1 MADTTTTNLLLTK
14 PEVGASTDT
23 WGTKI
28 NTDLDSVDAV
38 FAAAGT
44 GTSVGLN
51 IGSGKKLKIVGDII
65 DTNGNELLKVT
76 ATASAVNELT
86 LANAATGGVPTLTA
100 SGGDTNIGIE
110 LISKGTGEITANVN
124 GSDVFNASSNFGFKN
139 RIINGAM
146 VIDQRNAGAEV
157 NPAVSGTYYLDRYV
171 AQSTAASKFK
181 IGQNAGTVTPPTGF
195 TKYLGCTSLSA
206 YTAGASESFNVQQR
220 IEGLNV
226 ADLAWGTASA
236 ATVTLSFWAYSSL
249 TGTFGGVVNNAAVST
264 RSYPFT
270 YTISAS
276 NTWEYKTITIAGDTS
291 GTWLTT
297 NDLGILVVFSL
308 GAGATVS
315 GTSGV
320 WASANYRSST
330 GATSVVGTNG
340 ATWYITGVQLEKGST
355 ATSFDYRPYGT
366 ELLLCQRYYE
376 KSYAQGT
383 VPGTGSTSGSGG
395 GIVSA
400 ALLGSTAG
408 NTGFFPQGI
417 PFKVTKRTAPTLVAY
432 DFDGTANAVRIYPT
446 DAKKTGVTAF
456 ANLADTGAFQFMSF
470 DASSATAMTAYTN
483 GMNFSWTA
491 SAEL

>member
-1 MADTTTTNLLLTK
+1 MAVSL
-14 PEVGASTDT
+14 V
-23 WGTKI
+23 
-28 NTDLDSVDAV
+28 
-38 FAAAGT
+38 
-44 GTSVGLN
+44 
-51 IGSGKKLKIVGDII
+51 
-65 DTNGNELLKVT
+65 
-76 ATASAVNELT
+76 
-86 LANAATGGVPTLTA
+86 ATGITFPDASIQTTRAAQVPAFT
-100 SGGDTNIGIE
+100 
-110 LISKGTGEITANVN
+110 
-124 GSDVFNASSNFGFKN
+124 N

-157 NPAVSGTYYLDRYV
+157 NPAASGTYYLDRYV

-195 TKYLGCTSLSA
+195 TNYLGCTSLSA

-236 ATVTLSFWAYSSL
+236 ATVTISFWVRSSL

-297 NDLGILVVFSL
+297 NDLGILVAFSL

-340 ATWYITGVQLEKGST
+340 ATFYITGVQLEKGST
-355 ATSFDYRPYGT
+355 ATSFDYRPFGT
-366 ELLLCQRYYE
+366 ELALCQRYFY
-376 KSYAQGT
+376 KNQNTNGASSYPIMLQVYSTTAAFGKICDLPVTMRAVPTAATTATSGT
-383 VPGTGSTSGSGG
+383 FTPSLANGTAAAAFTGTTIEASTTNALCTGAWTGSSGL
-395 GIVSA
+395 V
-400 ALLGSTAG
+400 AG
-408 NTGFFPQGI
+408 NATTVTMPNNAFF
-417 PFKVTKRTAPTLVAY
+417 
-432 DFDGTANAVRIYPT
+432 
-446 DAKKTGVTAF
+446 
-456 ANLADTGAFQFMSF
+456 S
-470 DASSATAMTAYTN
+470 
-483 GMNFSWTA
+483 A